1 MKKKRQNFTIDEEL
15 LEWLRSYASNESRT
29 MSSLINS
36 LVLELKRKQTGSQH
50 EGGLP
55 KPNNVLKSKR
65 N

>member
-1 MKKKRQNFTIDEEL
+1 MKKKRQNFTIDIDL
-15 LEWLRSYASNESRT
+15 LDWLRDYAQTESHT

-50 EGGLP
+50 EGSLP
-55 KPNNVLKSKR
+55 NKRNILKSRR